1 MQFSTV
7 LAISMFIISLIF
19 LPYLNFS
26 NVSTKILLLIYFN
39 AWLSTISFLFVSKAL
54 RHMEISTVSPFL
66 SFGPVFILI
75 FSLLFLKEHVTN
87 TQLFGMSLV
96 IFGTYVLQSKKHDYF
111 APIKQIIKSKY
122 IHFVFIA
129 LILNGISTTL
139 DRYFLKNTSLDPVS
153 YLFLLGT
160 FLMINYTILLTIL
173 YNGFKE
179 VNKGFKASGIIV
191 LIIAV
196 LIILSR
202 LSLFESFS
210 LTSAFLAEP
219 IKRTSV
225 LFVVLFGGAL
235 FHEKYLFKKFI
246 ASLFMLAGVYL
257 ITI

>member
-1 MQFSTV
+1 
-7 LAISMFIISLIF
+7 
-19 LPYLNFS
+19 
-26 NVSTKILLLIYFN
+26 
-39 AWLSTISFLFVSKAL
+39 
-54 RHMEISTVSPFL
+54 
-66 SFGPVFILI
+66 
-75 FSLLFLKEHVTN
+75 
-87 TQLFGMSLV
+87 
-96 IFGTYVLQSKKHDYF
+96 
-111 APIKQIIKSKY
+111 
-122 IHFVFIA
+122 
-129 LILNGISTTL
+129 
-139 DRYFLKNTSLDPVS
+139 
-153 YLFLLGT
+153 
-160 FLMINYTILLTIL
+160 MINYTILLTIL